1 MRIRSLGAILVAL
14 SVASVAS
21 SQSQTSDTLQNL
33 KNSLSP
39 DQQSSILQEVLG
51 GKGGSGTGKKT
62 DPKLDTPETVRRKNG
77 TQTDFFD
84 KEKYQKTPDG
94 RILRQSDE
102 DPELRPSD
110 TVLIEMISSDDLCNN
125 NPNQFG
131 YPNNNGA
138 NGNNG
143 PNGATGIGGINGISG
158 INGITGVPGVNPA
171 AGNLGVGGN
180 SGILSEGLGKGP

>member
-1 MRIRSLGAILVAL
+1 MRTRSLGALVVAL
-14 SVASVAS
+14 SIGLAGST
-21 SQSQTSDTLQNL
+21 QSQTSDTLQNL

-102 DPELRPSD
+102 DPELRPND

-131 YPNNNGA
+131 NQNA
-138 NGNNG
+138 NG
-143 PNGATGIGGINGISG
+143 PNGNAGTNGAGGINGINGINGIGG
-158 INGITGVPGVNPA
+158 INGITGVPGVNVA
-171 AGNLGVGGN
+171 GGNLGA
-180 SGILSEGLGKGP
+180 